1 MNRRYIVAATT
12 LALVGLLSTTRSA
25 DAQKMFKWT
34 DKDGKVHFSNVAPP
48 GEQAEEASGVTG
60 VEASGSSGAAAG
72 APAPQA
78 PNEVSPGAAA
88 AGVQALGAAGAP
100 AQSASSAVSDELFSS
115 QATATRLKLKREIVQ
130 AKEDARV
137 AAAKKN
143 QDLAQKPG
151 LEMLQQAFDPNHQHD
166 SKDLDELQKRKE
178 KADGKVEDIRKQ
190 YAALRDEAT

>member
-137 AAAKKN
+137 AAEKLAAAKKD

-151 LEMLQQAFDPNHQHD
+151 LEM
-166 SKDLDELQKRKE
+166 
-178 KADGKVEDIRKQ
+178 
-190 YAALRDEAT
+190 